1 MEGLVV
7 LLLFGIVAFFIVHK
21 VIFFE
26 ANEKSKLNANEIGVM
41 INLKQYLEDKYDYS
55 YNGENN
61 DRGLVFDH
69 YYWIVD
75 MPLQNKEK
83 IFGQDDTGRFWDINR
98 LEEVDGEGNPI
109 KHVFRVGENEQNY
122 EELIFTCKADYMDT
136 NGGPFGIDRN
146 YYSPSHNYQF
156 TGEEMRVLDNSEEV
170 WWEFI
175 EEQSER
181 KLTYHDDEIILQKHG
196 HQMININNIDDN
208 DCLFRAYAIKNGPV
222 YYKEILVPSLV
233 SKPYLWWVTDKIPK
247 KEKAIAYEDSYGS
260 LFYVGDEPNVG
271 YCKQFMGDKSAK
283 KKIKI
288 AHEEIFRLYTKRN
301 SGLEWIDC
309 EDLLED

>member
-1 MEGLVV
+1 MEGLVL

-26 ANEKSKLNANEIGVM
+26 ANEKSKLNANEIGVL
-41 INLKQYLEDKYDYS
+41 INIKQYLEDKYDYS

-61 DRGLVFDH
+61 DRGLDFDH
-69 YYWIVD
+69 YYWIID
-75 MPLQNKEK
+75 IPLQNKEK

-109 KHVFRVGENEQNY
+109 KYVFRVGENDQNY
-122 EELIFTCKADYMDT
+122 EELIFTCIADYMYT

-146 YYSPSHNYQF
+146 YYSPSHNYQY
-156 TGEEMRVLDNSEEV
+156 TGFLMIDLDSGEEV
-170 WWEFI
+170 WCEFI
-175 EEQSER
+175 EEQSDR

-196 HQMININNIDDN
+196 HQMININNINDN
-208 DCLFRAYAIKNGPV
+208 DCLFRAYAITNGPV
-222 YYKEILVPSLV
+222 YYEEIIVPSLL
-233 SKPYLWWVTDKIPK
+233 SKPYLWWVTDKIPN

-271 YCKQFMGDKSAK
+271 YCKQFMGDKSTK

-288 AHEEIFRLYTKRN
+288 AHEEIFRLYTKRS

>member
-21 VIFFE
+21 VIFVE
-26 ANEKSKLNANEIGVM
+26 ANEKSKLNANEIGVL

-55 YNGENN
+55 YNGKNN
-61 DRGLVFDH
+61 DRGLDFDH
-69 YYWIVD
+69 YYWIID

-109 KHVFRVGENEQNY
+109 KYVFRVGENEQNY
-122 EELIFTCKADYMDT
+122 EELVFTCKADYMYG
-136 NGGPFGIDRN
+136 NVGAFGVERN
-146 YYSPSHNYQF
+146 YYSSGQNYQY
-156 TGEEMRVLDNSEEV
+156 TGFLMMDMDGNDV
-170 WWEFI
+170 WCEFI
-175 EEQSER
+175 EEQSDRE
-181 KLTYHDDEIILQKHG
+181 LTYWDDEIIFQKHG
-196 HQMININNIDDN
+196 HQMININNINDN
-208 DCLFRAYAIKNGPV
+208 DCLFRAYAITNGPV
-222 YYKEILVPSLV
+222 YYEEIIAPSLD
-233 SKPYLWWVTDKIPK
+233 SKPYLWWVTDKIPY

-288 AHEEIFRLYTKRN
+288 AHEEIFRLYTKRS
-301 SGLEWIDC
+301 SGLEWINC

>member
-1 MEGLVV
+1 MEALVL

-26 ANEKSKLNANEIGVM
+26 ANEKSKLNANEIGVQ
-41 INLKQYLEDKYDYS
+41 INIKQYLEDKYDYS
-55 YNGENN
+55 YNKRND
-61 DRGLVFDH
+61 DRGLDFDH
-69 YYWIVD
+69 YYWIID

-109 KHVFRVGENEQNY
+109 KYVFRVGENDQNY
-122 EELIFTCKADYMDT
+122 EELIFTCIADYMYT
-136 NGGPFGIDRN
+136 NGGAFGIDRN
-146 YYSPSHNYQF
+146 YYSPSHNYQY
-156 TGEEMRVLDNSEEV
+156 TGFLMNDLDSDEEV
-170 WWEFI
+170 WCEFI

-196 HQMININNIDDN
+196 HQMININNINDN
-208 DCLFRAYAIKNGPV
+208 DCLFRAYAITNGPV
-222 YYKEILVPSLV
+222 YYEEIIVPSLD
-233 SKPYLWWVTDKIPK
+233 SKPYLWWVTDKIPN

-271 YCKQFMGDKSAK
+271 YCKQFMGNKSAN

-288 AHEEIFRLYTKRN
+288 AHEEIFRLYTKRS
-301 SGLEWIDC
+301 SGLEWINC